1 MSDPRR
7 TNIEADTP
15 SSSSED
21 EELPPLPASRPASVI
36 SVATSLKPKSTSEL
50 RGQSSKVEKH
60 HKKESSTS
68 NKLKQLFTKEPS
80 LIANIESLS
89 KSKKPATMSDDNG
102 IKPKN
107 PDTYSGGTKD
117 LERYLSQCQLYF
129 LLKKEGFKTN
139 SDKVLF
145 AGSHLR
151 GPAADWFAPFIRDL
165 SKGQRARQ
173 ETQTIFSNYA
183 NFEAALEQL
192 YGSRNKQRTA
202 VRQMQ
207 QLKQTGPASQYT
219 ATFRRLAM
227 DSEWD
232 NTALTTMYY
241 SGLKDTIKD
250 ELSRGEQPDTL
261 SELIDKVITIDERLF
276 ERQMERTRPGTSY
289 GSRQNKPYYG
299 PQPMDLSATRGP
311 LTKRDREHRMKNN
324 LCLYCG
330 KPGHRARECNA
341 NGKRQMPAIA
351 ATRNHN
357 SYDSHEDYDYNNGPP
372 QYLKATRSKPIPSW
386 VKQMSEMS
394 STNDRCNE
402 WLSSM
407 NSENSEPDS
416 VPKWKGAISRDK
428 KHKDHRK
435 LLWSACFHKDC
446 MPHRE
451 EERIFKKSN
460 PKTRMYEEE
469 DLPQPLNIPGRTR
482 TPYPRQKLEQ
492 HNVNTGR
499 TQIWYPSDKE
509 QSSDEPDSADES
521 ESEPEEEPENIY
533 VGKGAKQIMIPQGR
547 LIYWSYTGT
556 HVLLRI
562 TVEKTGDLGNLTD
575 FPYKPF
581 PKDQTR
587 SEAGNDSDPE
597 AMPHE
602 QKSRYSCYRKI
613 CNSHT
618 KPSMRISEHDSLSWT
633 ACYDDSCTTHK
644 SDKDG
649 SGFYPQQPKPR
660 GINQFDDD
668 IVENGIDNV
677 QEDQAAKDE
686 AARHRSNEERQ
697 VTRLQEIPDSQDD
710 SPPPSEEPTSTPPS
724 SSDEEELPQW

>member
-1 MSDPRR
+1 MSGPRD
-7 TNIEADTP
+7 TNIEVDTP

-21 EELPPLPASRPASVI
+21 EELPPLPTSRPASVI

-68 NKLKQLFTKEPS
+68 NKLKQLFTKEPT
-80 LIANIESLS
+80 LIANIESSS
-89 KSKKPATMSDDNG
+89 KSTKSANMSDDNG

-165 SKGQRARQ
+165 SKGQRARP
-173 ETQTIFSNYA
+173 ETQAIFSNYA

-207 QLKQTGPASQYT
+207 QLRQTGPASQYT

-289 GSRQNKPYYG
+289 GARQSKPYYG

-330 KPGHRARECNA
+330 KPGHRARECSA
-341 NGKRQMPAIA
+341 NGKRQGPALA
-351 ATRNHN
+351 ATRNN
-357 SYDSHEDYDYNNGPP
+357 DSYDSHEDYDYNNGPP
-372 QYLKATRSKPIPSW
+372 QYLKATRKSLQQTQDEMLRATAWANDVPHIPDW
-386 VKQMSEMS
+386 VYQVADQAHTDTTGKAQH
-394 STNDRCNE
+394 
-402 WLSSM
+402 L
-407 NSENSEPDS
+407 
-416 VPKWKGAISRDK
+416 KA
-428 KHKDHRK
+428 
-435 LLWSACFHKDC
+435 
-446 MPHRE
+446 
-451 EERIFKKSN
+451 
-460 PKTRMYEEE
+460 
-469 DLPQPLNIPGRTR
+469 TR
-482 TPYPRQKLEQ
+482 T
-492 HNVNTGR
+492 V
-499 TQIWYPSDKE
+499 
-509 QSSDEPDSADES
+509 PDW
-521 ESEPEEEPENIY
+521 IRK
-533 VGKGAKQIMIPQGR
+533 V
-547 LIYWSYTGT
+547 
-556 HVLLRI
+556 
-562 TVEKTGDLGNLTD
+562 
-575 FPYKPF
+575 
-581 PKDQTR
+581 
-587 SEAGNDSDPE
+587 SEAGSQADSDGWTTTTSSDMRP
-597 AMPHE
+597 A
-602 QKSRYSCYRKI
+602 S
-613 CNSHT
+613 
-618 KPSMRISEHDSLSWT
+618 SMRKTGTPHPGLKRT
-633 ACYDDSCTTHK
+633 LL
-644 SDKDG
+644 
-649 SGFYPQQPKPR
+649 P
-660 GINQFDDD
+660 NQTL
-668 IVENGIDNV
+668 
-677 QEDQAAKDE
+677 
-686 AARHRSNEERQ
+686 R
-697 VTRLQEIPDSQDD
+697 
-710 SPPPSEEPTSTPPS
+710 
-724 SSDEEELPQW
+724 